1 MTSRNRPRRPP
12 LDPRITEVVRRLVLF
27 LQPRRVILFGSRARG
42 DNMPKS
48 DIDLAVDAPAAPAR
62 ALFAFQDSIDATPPT
77 LLGIDVV
84 LLHEVGPEFRARI
97 EREGRV
103 LYDQRAA

>member
-1 MTSRNRPRRPP
+1 
-12 LDPRITEVVRRLVLF
+12 
-27 LQPRRVILFGSRARG
+27 
-42 DNMPKS
+42 MPKS
-48 DIDLAVDAPAAPAR
+48 DIDLAVDAPR
-62 ALFAFQDSIDATPPT
+62 AGPNPLFAFQDSIDADPPT

-103 LYDQRAA
+103 LYEHRET